1 MGQEEHQVYKK
12 EPEGSYLDHSVIPEG
27 TGRGLAMDFLGVIA
41 DTGSKNTL
49 RAVLMDGCGVN
60 LGWKIGMFVTIEREL
75 GCQLLP
81 LSCRLNANEI
91 DFREYFIQ
99 EDRGYESL
107 VRWILVVH

>member
-1 MGQEEHQVYKK
+1 M
-12 EPEGSYLDHSVIPEG
+12 IPEG

>member
-75 GCQLLP
+75 GFQFPSPACYMLMSWNLGSTSGKKMEDLELLA
-81 LSCRLNANEI
+81 R
-91 DFREYFIQ
+91 R
-99 EDRGYESL
+99 
-107 VRWILVVH
+107 ILVVL